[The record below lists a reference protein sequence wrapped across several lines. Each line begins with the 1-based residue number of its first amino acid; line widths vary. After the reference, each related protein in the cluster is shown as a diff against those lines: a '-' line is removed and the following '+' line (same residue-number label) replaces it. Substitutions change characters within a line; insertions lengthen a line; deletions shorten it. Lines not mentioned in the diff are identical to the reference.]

1 MYNIVTKY
9 KVSRQELRPTS
20 RQDPWTGY
28 DRIDL
33 ATCEEIFPKS
43 LFNKVVRAKNEDHA
57 GHIIKGNR

>member
-43 LFNKVVRAKNEDHA
+43 LFNKVVRAKNEDK
-57 GHIIKGNR
+57 I